1 MAAYEEQEYNNPFS
15 FRIWM
20 KLFPFFKPYKK
31 FFAITLGL
39 NILLAGV
46 DILVP
51 LFQSYAI
58 DTFIIPDRLDGLG
71 AFALIYI
78 LVIVCQTICVYVSV
92 HAATTIEM
100 NVGKDLKRAQF
111 QHLQTLSF
119 SYYNTTPVGYIHARV
134 MSDTLRIAGMTAWGL
149 VDMFWALIYVVSV
162 FVIMFIL
169 NAQLAFI
176 ITMIVPCIAL
186 LTVYFQNR
194 ILKWNR
200 KVRRINSQI
209 TSAYNV

>member
-15 FRIWM
+15 FSIWM

-71 AFALIYI
+71 VF
-78 LVIVCQTICVYVSV
+78 
-92 HAATTIEM
+92 
-100 NVGKDLKRAQF
+100 
-111 QHLQTLSF
+111 TL
-119 SYYNTTPVGYIHARV
+119 
-134 MSDTLRIAGMTAWGL
+134 
-149 VDMFWALIYVVSV
+149 
-162 FVIMFIL
+162 
-169 NAQLAFI
+169 
-176 ITMIVPCIAL
+176 
-186 LTVYFQNR
+186 VYFPSLR
-194 ILKWNR
+194 
-200 KVRRINSQI
+200 
-209 TSAYNV
+209 